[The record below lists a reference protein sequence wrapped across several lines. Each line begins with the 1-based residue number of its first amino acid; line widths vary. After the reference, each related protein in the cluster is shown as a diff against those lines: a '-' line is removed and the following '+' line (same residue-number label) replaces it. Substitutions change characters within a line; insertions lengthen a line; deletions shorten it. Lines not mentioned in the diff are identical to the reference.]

1 VEHHAVTDGN
11 GTATIT
17 DVALG
22 DTTVLVQAVGF
33 ESLSVTFALEG
44 LARERLDFRLNAEGA
59 WAVGRAVVLGTRV
72 IELSSEGSSLTFS
85 ADVAVIDED
94 SQALETLTSAD
105 FSITFLDCGLGGTR
119 DCASDAA
126 GNETS
131 AFDGDLDD
139 FIGLQPPSDRH
150 PYAVDV
156 LVERSDAVTDWDEK
170 APALKRFFTTLGG
183 NDVASL
189 TSVQTENGSTA
200 VTALGS
206 FTNDGSSY
214 LDAIDKLSRPAGNP
228 PELLEGLN
236 DSIRRAAAAE
246 GFGNSDVV
254 RSVLVLARSE
264 LNVSEIAAAAALA
277 QQMGVRVN
285 TVGPINYGL
294 PEIAMRTGGFV
305 AEIVDRR
312 QFAIIFGA
320 MDRLLSATVPY
331 YRLQFSL
338 RGREG
343 TFVSGGN
350 VKVRLRIDVPH
361 AMPNRNIV
369 TLDVA
374 LP

>member
-1 VEHHAVTDGN
+1 
-11 GTATIT
+11 
-17 DVALG
+17 
-22 DTTVLVQAVGF
+22 
-33 ESLSVTFALEG
+33 LSVTLALEG
-44 LARERLDFRLNAEGA
+44 LGRERLDFRLNAEGA

-72 IELSSEGSSLTFS
+72 TELPSEGSSLNFS
-85 ADVAVIDED
+85 ADVAVIDEN

-105 FSITFLDCGLGGTR
+105 FSIIFLDCGFGGPR

-139 FIGLQPPSDRH
+139 FIGLQPPSDRR

-156 LVERSDAVTDWDEK
+156 VVERSDAITDWDEK
-170 APALKRFFTTLGG
+170 APALKRFFTMLGG

-189 TSVQTENGSTA
+189 TSVQTEKGSTT

-206 FTNDGSSY
+206 FTNDGSTY
-214 LDAIDKLSRPAGNP
+214 LDAIDQLSRPAENP
-228 PELLEGLN
+228 PELLESLN
-236 DSIRRAAAAE
+236 DSIRRAAAAD
-246 GFGNSDVV
+246 GFDNSDFV
-254 RSVLVLARSE
+254 RNVLVLARPDF
-264 LNVSEIAAAAALA
+264 NVSEISAATALA
-277 QQMGVRVN
+277 QQIGVRVN
-285 TVGPINYGL
+285 TVGPTNYGL

-320 MDRLLSATVPY
+320 MDRLLSGTMPY
-331 YRLQFSL
+331 YRIQFSL

-350 VKVRLRIDVPH
+350 VKVRLQIDVPH
-361 AMPNRNIV
+361 ALPNRNIV
-369 TLDVA
+369 TMDVA
-374 LP
+374 IP